1 MEPADIF
8 TRARARERE
17 KEREREFRN
26 QLAIIDSFRDDL
38 CSQLLRDSRLFIAAR
53 RPACPLSLSLFLS
66 LSLSLSLSSTP
77 DQGGSIVGARARA
90 RDAFKTVVVF
100 MHGLKF
106 VYRPVGR
113 GVCVAPP
120 PCFVACNGCTF
131 IFLLPCHEK

>member
-66 LSLSLSLSSTP
+66 LSLSLSLSRPRRIKAARSL
-77 DQGGSIVGARARA
+77 ARARVRA
-90 RDAFKTVVVF
+90 T
-100 MHGLKF
+100 HLKRWW
-106 VYRPVGR
+106 YL
-113 GVCVAPP
+113 
-120 PCFVACNGCTF
+120 CTA
-131 IFLLPCHEK
+131 